1 MLEPS
6 LSTTYLKNLAT
17 FRTFEEANL
26 PQTFEEHIRCPGP
39 FMYLVSHK

>member
-17 FRTFEEANL
+17 FQTFEEANL
-26 PQTFEEHIRCPGP
+26 PQTF
-39 FMYLVSHK
+39 